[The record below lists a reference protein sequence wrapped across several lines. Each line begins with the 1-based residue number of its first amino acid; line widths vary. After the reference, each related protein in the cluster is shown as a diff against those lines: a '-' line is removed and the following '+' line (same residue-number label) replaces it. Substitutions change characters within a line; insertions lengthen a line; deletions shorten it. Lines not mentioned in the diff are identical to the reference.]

1 MMGTNDG
8 SSPTLTREQIW
19 TLSQL
24 IGGYRVSRAIAVVV
38 GLGIPDQ
45 LASGS
50 QKVDDLAQATET
62 HPGALYRVLRLLAG
76 VGLFEETAPRA
87 FHLTPLGHGLRS
99 AVAGSMGSTALM
111 HLDSARWR
119 SWDDLLYSVRTGA
132 IAFPR
137 VHGVEIFD
145 YLREHPDA
153 AETFQQAMTANTARS
168 GAAITQVYD
177 FSGLERVVDIGGGHG
192 LFLATIL
199 QAYPTLI
206 GVLFDQP
213 EVVAGASRTLAA
225 AGVADR
231 CEIVNGDFFSE
242 VPQGGNL
249 YLLRQII
256 HDWDDERATLILANC
271 RRAMPASGKV
281 LVIEGMLSE
290 DYQQSLPVLQLDLEM
305 LVNYGGL
312 QRTKDEYRALFT
324 AAGFRLGRVIP
335 LGDPGQFSAFEALLA

>member
-1 MMGTNDG
+1 MNDE
-8 SSPTLTREQIW
+8 PRYALTPEQFQTLNR
-19 TLSQL
+19 L

-38 GLGIPDQ
+38 GLGIPDL
-45 LASGS
+45 LASEPRTIDG
-50 QKVDDLAQATET
+50 LAQATET
-62 HPGALYRVLRLLAG
+62 HAGALYRVLRLLAG
-76 VGLFEETAPRA
+76 MDLFEEMAPRQ
-87 FHLTPLGHGLRS
+87 FRLTPLGHGLRS
-99 AVAGSMGSTALM
+99 DVPGSMGSTALM

-119 SWDDLLYSVRTGA
+119 SWDDLLYSVRTGE

-137 VHGVEIFD
+137 GHGVEIFD
-145 YLREHPDA
+145 YLRDHADA
-153 AETFQQAMTANTARS
+153 EKIFQQAMTANTARS

-177 FSGLERVVDIGGGHG
+177 FSDAKRIVDIGGGHG

-199 QAYPTLI
+199 QAYLALH

-213 EVVAGASRTLAA
+213 EVVAGASAALAT

-231 CEIVNGDFFSE
+231 CEIVGGDFFVE
-242 VPQGGNL
+242 VPQGGDI

-271 RRAMPASGKV
+271 RRAILSTGKV
-281 LVIEGMLSE
+281 LVVEGVIDA

-312 QRTKDEYRALFT
+312 QRTKGEYRALFV
-324 AAGFRLGRVIP
+324 AAGFQLGNVIP
-335 LGDPGQFSAFEALLA
+335 LNDSGQFSLFEALPA